1 MLRPAMTSLCPQF
14 GSLFK
19 PYVRYCMEEEGC
31 MEYMRALLRD
41 SELFRAYVT
50 VRGAG
55 RGWAGAGAG
64 TDPRV
69 PQWAEKHEQCSR
81 LKLSD
86 MLVKPHQR
94 LTKYPLLLKSVLKKT
109 DDLRARDAVTAVV
122 RGRGHRSA
130 GRSVGWSSHP
140 WHPLPR
146 LQIGSVER
154 FINHINSR
162 MRQRQERQRLAAV
175 LSRID
180 AYEVVEGSTDEV
192 DKVG

>member
-1 MLRPAMTSLCPQF
+1 MAPVLAKARRTGALLNPIDFLDGFKMF

-50 VRGAG
+50 
-55 RGWAGAGAG
+55 
-64 TDPRV
+64 
-69 PQWAEKHEQCSR
+69 WAEKHEQCSR

-109 DDLRARDAVTAVV
+109 DDHVMPPNATPCHATPC
-122 RGRGHRSA
+122 
-130 GRSVGWSSHP
+130 HP
-140 WHPLPR
+140 MPCLALMPGAP
-146 LQIGSVER
+146 GSC
-154 FINHINSR
+154 
-162 MRQRQERQRLAAV
+162 
-175 LSRID
+175 
-180 AYEVVEGSTDEV
+180 
-192 DKVG
+192 